1 MKLPY
6 PGPVPRR
13 GGAALAALVVAA
25 AGSLVLGGSSPAAAG
40 SASVSYDCVFSTSH
54 SQFTTTAT
62 LTAPAT
68 AAAGESVDVTL
79 DLNDAGPANGPVP
92 LPANSVAAS
101 AQVLVSGQDPIT
113 LSAPASHPAIPAKGT
128 IPIPELSGELTVAQP
143 GSVTLTLGQITL
155 DIPSYGLSLSCALQG
170 DAPVLHTMTVTAG
183 GGSGT
188 ASVSKISGRPAADT
202 TGARPGDT
210 VTLGGSGW
218 TPSAAVDAVELCSLT
233 GTGCSG
239 ADLTPD
245 LTVDSTGKLTGTVL
259 INASATPGPHSLKI
273 TQGGTTATLVLGV
286 LGTRSI
292 QLSPSGGGPGTATTV
307 TGASFDPGDEVTVT
321 PVDDTGAATADLAVT
336 APVDA
341 RGSFTATLTPA
352 AGTVKIV
359 AAEKDGV
366 AADSAEAAWAAA
378 ANGGS
383 SEQNLKIVVA
393 GGALTM
399 AQEPGEVTFE
409 PVTVDGTDHTSAG
422 TLRSVQVK
430 DFRGGTQGW
439 SLVGTVTDF
448 RTASGAVIPAG
459 QLSWT
464 PTCGVHTGAAAA
476 STVTPGSPGPLS
488 TTTAAPLCTQAASTD
503 PASVTGGH
511 FDAGAG
517 LALDVPAITQSGA
530 YEAVLRLTLS

>member
-1 MKLPY
+1 MKHPH
-6 PGPVPRR
+6 PGLVPGR

-25 AGSLVLGGSSPAAAG
+25 AGSLVLGGSSPASAG

-68 AAAGESVDVTL
+68 ATAGQSVDVTL
-79 DLNDAGPANGPVP
+79 GLDDAGPANGPVP

-101 AQVLVSGQDPIT
+101 ARILVSGQDPIT

-128 IPIPELSGELTVAQP
+128 IPIPDLSGKLTVAQP
-143 GSVTLTLGQITL
+143 GSVTLTPGQITL
-155 DIPSYGLSLSCALQG
+155 DIPSYGLSLACTLQG

-188 ASVSKISGRPAADT
+188 LSVSKISGRPAADT

-218 TPSAAVDAVELCSLT
+218 TPSAAVDTVELCSLT
-233 GTGCSG
+233 GTSCSG

-245 LTVDSTGKLTGTVL
+245 LTVDSAGKLTGTVL
-259 INASATPGPHSLKI
+259 VKASAAPGPHTLKI

-286 LGTRSI
+286 LGTRTL

-321 PVDDTGAATADLAVT
+321 PVDDSGKPTTDLAVT

-341 RGSFTATLTPA
+341 RGSFTATVTPA
-352 AGTVKIV
+352 TGTVKIV
-359 AAEKDGV
+359 AAEKDGT
-366 AADSAEAAWAAA
+366 AEDSAEAAWAAA

-399 AQEPGEVTFE
+399 AQEPGDVTFE
-409 PVTVDGTDHTSAG
+409 PVTVDGTEHTSGG

-448 RTASGAVIPAG
+448 RTASGAVIPG
-459 QLSWT
+459 GRLSWT

-476 STVTPGSPGPLS
+476 STVTAGSPGPLD
-488 TTTAAPLCTQAASTD
+488 TTTAAPLCTQSASTD

-517 LALDVPAITQSGA
+517 LSLHVPAIAQSGA